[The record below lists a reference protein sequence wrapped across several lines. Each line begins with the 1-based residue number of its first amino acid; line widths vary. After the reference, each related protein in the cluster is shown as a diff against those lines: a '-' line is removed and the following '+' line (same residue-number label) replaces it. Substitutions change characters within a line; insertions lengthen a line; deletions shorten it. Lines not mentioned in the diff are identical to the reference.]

1 MAIVKRPSKLLKRS
15 LQLFIYSTITGIFI
29 IGTQQPSHAL
39 LFDPAREAIAADL
52 VASGWTDGSDA
63 FNLVFGLIEA
73 LLLIIPVAS
82 GIAALTQLNRGAEGW
97 MPWVSVMGASVV
109 FIGFATFLTGAIF
122 A

>member
-1 MAIVKRPSKLLKRS
+1 MAVVAKPSKLLKCTIRF
-15 LQLFIYSTITGIFI
+15 LIYSTIAGVVV

-39 LFDPAREAIAADL
+39 LFDPARDSIEADL
-52 VASGWTDGSDA
+52 VASGWTDGGAA
-63 FNLVFGLIEA
+63 FDLVFGLIEA

-109 FIGFATFLTGAIF
+109 FIGFATFLTNAIF